1 MQGTRLPIEELR
13 ATFDEVVAAGSQRAV
28 AKAHGW
34 AQSKVKHRVE
44 SYMRAAGIDGPAP
57 GIISPE
63 HSHRATLSHSGQG
76 DRTAWR
82 KDQARLREAQE
93 ALERALVENRRLR
106 ARIDDLEDRVD
117 RWDRLEAK
125 LDALLAR
132 PTVGPAVV
140 THRRVRDGGIG
151 GRKERRAAKA
161 AA

>member
-34 AQSKVKHRVE
+34 HQSKVKHRVE
-44 SYMRAAGIDGPAP
+44 SYMAVAGIEGPAP

-106 ARIDDLEDRVD
+106 ARVADLEEQVA

-125 LDALLAR
+125 LDALIAR
-132 PTVGPAVV
+132 PTGAPAVV
-140 THRRVRDGGIG
+140 SHRRKSDGGAG
-151 GRKERRAAKA
+151 GREEMRQLRRTA
-161 AA
+161 

>member
-13 ATFDEVVAAGSQRAV
+13 ATYDEVVAAGSQRAV
-28 AKAHGW
+28 ARAHGW
-34 AQSKVKHRVE
+34 HQSKVKHRVE
-44 SYMRAAGIDGPAP
+44 SYMAAAGIEGPAP

-93 ALERALVENRRLR
+93 ALERSLVENRRLR
-106 ARIDDLEDRVD
+106 ARVADLEEQVA
-117 RWDRLEAK
+117 RWDRLEDK

-132 PTVGPAVV
+132 PSSPTAI
-140 THRRVRDGGIG
+140 TNRRIADGGVG